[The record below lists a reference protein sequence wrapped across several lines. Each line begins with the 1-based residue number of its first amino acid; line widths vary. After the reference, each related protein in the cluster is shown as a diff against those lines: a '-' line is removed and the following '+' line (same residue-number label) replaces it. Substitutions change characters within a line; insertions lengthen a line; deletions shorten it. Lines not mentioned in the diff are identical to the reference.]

1 MWFLLF
7 TEGFVFLATWSN
19 EFIIKMAKWVYGF
32 KVIIS
37 LGWAFQIISTH
48 SLSNSEDEHFIA
60 VGFVQYVFIN
70 ELLVWPMWWFRS
82 YL

>member
-1 MWFLLF
+1 MWFLLI

-19 EFIIKMAKWVYGF
+19 EFIIRIAKWVYGF

-37 LGWAFQIISTH
+37 IGWAIQILSTH
-48 SLSNSEDEHFIA
+48 SLSDTDDPHFIA
-60 VGFVQYVFIN
+60 VSFVQYVLTN